1 MNIAGLLEYAKIDEE
16 LTALNR
22 KFNEEPIV
30 VEYKAQNK
38 RRNDALEAL
47 GKLNA
52 DAADMIAKANVLTE
66 RYNAA
71 KAQLEESLANFENI
85 EDENEADYYSK
96 KLEDLVAMLNQLS
109 QDIAALGKQ
118 IADMRVQYK
127 KVAVVGNEAGKRMKA
142 IADEYKQVS
151 ETYRPLVAE
160 VRARLDKAGEGLG
173 EGLVRYLALKK
184 SNIKRPLVPINH
196 NTCGGCF
203 MEVDVGTRSTLDQE
217 GYVICHNCGRIIYKA
232 E

>member
-22 KFNEEPIV
+22 RFNEEPV
-30 VEYKAQNK
+30 VAEYKSLSK

-47 GKLNA
+47 AKLNA
-52 DAADMIAKANVLTE
+52 DAADLIGKANVLTE
-66 RYNAA
+66 RYNVA
-71 KAQLEESLANFENI
+71 KAQLEESLANFDNI

-96 KLEDLVAMLNQLS
+96 KLEDLVAVLTQLS
-109 QDIAALGKQ
+109 QDIASLGKQ
-118 IADMRVQYK
+118 IADMRAQYK
-127 KVAVVGNEAGKRMKA
+127 KVAVVGAEAGKRIKA
-142 IADEYKQVS
+142 IADDYKKIS

-173 EGLVRYLALKK
+173 EGLTRYLSLKK
-184 SNIKRPLVPINH
+184 SNVKRPLVPINH

-203 MEVDVGTRSTLDQE
+203 MEVDVGTRSKLEQD
-217 GYVICHNCGRIIYKA
+217 GYVICHNCGRIIYKVD
-232 E
+232 